1 MSNLTGTLKNKNGDT
16 LFPESRK
23 LVAQATANGLSTS
36 LTVTGL
42 DIVRDENI
50 YDIVIQVHGTGTSIL
65 VIPGESKYKTCF
77 MLLTNDTFI
86 HDEVENCLDYV
97 TGWQKP
103 TYSMWLSTGT
113 LVRFDSNWVQYNSI
127 DSCGGTGAASSITST
142 NSAIVKITGGG
153 CYGDSVTNITQLSLQ
168 SQDGNNIGAGSY
180 IRVYKR

>member
-23 LVAQATANGLSTS
+23 LVAQATADGLSTT

-42 DIVRDENI
+42 DILRDGNV
-50 YDIVIQVHGTGTSIL
+50 YDIIIQVYGTSRSVL
-65 VIPGESKYKTCF
+65 VIPGKSKYKTCF
-77 MLLTNDTFI
+77 MLLTNKTFI
-86 HDEVENCLDYV
+86 YDEVNDCLDYV

-103 TYSMWLSTGT
+103 TYSLWFSIGT
-113 LVRFDSNWVQYNSI
+113 LSRFDDNWIQYNSI
-127 DSCGGTGAASSITST
+127 DSCGGTTST

-168 SQDGNNIGAGSY
+168 SQDGNNIGVGSY